1 MPKMSVWLFVNN
13 MSKKIIYPTESG
25 GVAILTPILERGLT
39 LEDIAKKDVP
49 DGVPYKIIEESDIPV
64 DRTFRN
70 AWEYQP

>member
-1 MPKMSVWLFVNN
+1 MSVWLFVNN
-13 MSKKIIYPTESG
+13 MGKKIIYPTESG
-25 GVAILTPILERGLT
+25 KVAILTPILECELT

-64 DRTFRN
+64 DRTFRD